1 MPLLSRTFRKA
12 AYVANRAILPGG
24 KVKRK
29 ELPEKY
35 KKALAIQVPNCTLT
49 AVKGSGLT
57 DGSSGKIF
65 L

>member
-1 MPLLSRTFRKA
+1 
-12 AYVANRAILPGG
+12 LPGG